1 MVLKNLFQYFQM
13 FNFSIVNADI
23 SVGCV
28 KEFEDEADN

>member
-1 MVLKNLFQYFQM
+1 MTVLKNLIHFQM

-23 SVGCV
+23 SVGCI